1 MKGKLKLGSKFFKHQ
16 IWQNEIKLSLLSF
29 LFLPHILTKLS
40 EHLWLY
46 YGYYLLGKKF
56 GETWIIHS
64 TSILGSIFW
73 CPEFVTNWKQGWIQ
87 PGLDPFKGFI
97 KMSLV
102 NYIRLF
108 FITFFICTFKSF
120 LPSRLELYIQRQF

>member
-56 GETWIIHS
+56 GET
-64 TSILGSIFW
+64 
-73 CPEFVTNWKQGWIQ
+73 
-87 PGLDPFKGFI
+87 
-97 KMSLV
+97 
-102 NYIRLF
+102 
-108 FITFFICTFKSF
+108 
-120 LPSRLELYIQRQF
+120 